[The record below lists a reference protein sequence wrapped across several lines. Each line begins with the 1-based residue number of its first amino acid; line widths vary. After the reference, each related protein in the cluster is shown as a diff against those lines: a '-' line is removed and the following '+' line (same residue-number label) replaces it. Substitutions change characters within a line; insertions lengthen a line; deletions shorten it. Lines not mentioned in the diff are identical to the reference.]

1 MEIDEQKRY
10 KYPPLAFAKA
20 VTERAKAAWEDGS
33 FMESVTPTTRA
44 LLTYWFD
51 DAYVDMRD
59 LNFHIGQ
66 RNAIMNIIYIHE
78 VLKKD
83 KVVDVYN
90 EIAPQLLLERGGTKL
105 SELGDDIYSFPK
117 YCVKMAT
124 GTGKTW
130 VLEALMIWQY
140 LNAKHNEEGNYT
152 KNFLVVAPG
161 LIVYERLLD
170 AFLGKMNDDGQTR
183 NFETCDIKKFENLF
197 LPEEYRNEFYG
208 FLQSSVAAKTEI
220 GSKVTGDGLIA
231 ITNFHL
237 LMGADEQEDEPGI
250 DDGWRLPVAPGITA
264 GNSLDSLDNSLRG
277 KKELEF
283 LHNLPDLMMINDEA
297 HHIHDNIKGGEKEEV
312 EWQKSL
318 RYIAEGKANRAM
330 QLDFSAT
337 PYNQKGKEK
346 VYFPHIVVDFDLT
359 DAIRRGLVK
368 TLMLS
373 ERKELATE
381 ALDFKAVRNDRGEVV
396 DLSDGQRQMLRAGLS
411 KLAKLEEEFKDV
423 DPTKRPKMMV
433 VCEDTNVVPLVANF
447 LKLEG
452 LSEEE
457 FIEIHSNKK
466 GEVGEEE
473 WNNLRNKLFALDRH
487 ENPRVVI
494 SVLMLR
500 EGFDVNNI
508 CVIVPLRS
516 TTSGILLEQ
525 TIGRGLRLMWRGN
538 KEIDELKNENR
549 RAIMVEHKAATNYFD
564 VLSIVEHPAFRDFYD
579 ELVNGGLMGV
589 EDGDDELGD
598 DGKNIK
604 GDLIPVGLKDDYM
617 DYDFRLPLIINEAE
631 SVMKTPSLDVTKLK
645 PFGMSYDALIK
656 MIPEREQWID
666 QEVLS
671 GVNAG
676 YFEVTSGVFLS
687 TSYNDY
693 LSRITNHIVEKLNTA
708 DSLGRSRKALDFP
721 ILSINNVQIAALI
734 DKYIRKQLFGREI
747 NPAEGKNWKALLI
760 TEVMNHIIGQIASAI
775 IASQEEAENVGET
788 NVVFT
793 PFSSVNKITVREN
806 YSLDLVKCIYEKC
819 PFPSNKGQYERDFME
834 FCDKDGEVD
843 AICKVI
849 ENRHTFAR
857 FRYVR
862 EDGMPAEYIP
872 DFVVRIGSDNYL
884 VETKSQDQIS
894 HQNVI
899 RKKRAALRW
908 VERINDLP
916 LGKREDITW
925 HYVLLGDAT
934 FYEWKRK
941 NMTIREL
948 LEFAEIRNNDEL
960 SFTGKL
966 F

>member
-1 MEIDEQKRY
+1 MEEEDKVA
-10 KYPPLAFAKA
+10 KYPPLRFAMT
-20 VTERAKAAWEDGS
+20 VTERANAAWEDGS
-33 FMESVTPTTRA
+33 FMDSVTPTTRT

-51 DAYVDMRD
+51 EAYVDMRD

-66 RNAIMNIIYIHE
+66 RQAILNTIYIHE
-78 VLKKD
+78 VLKKE
-83 KVVDVYN
+83 KVVDAYN
-90 EIAPQLLLERGGTKL
+90 EIAPQLLLERG
-105 SELGDDIYSFPK
+105 SNIQALGDDIYSFPK

-140 LNAKHNEEGNYT
+140 LNAKHHEEGNYT

-170 AFLGKMNDDGQTR
+170 AFLGKKTDDGETR
-183 NFETCDIKKFENLF
+183 DFETCDIKKQEDLF

-237 LMGADEQEDEPGI
+237 LMGADENDIDVLGI
-250 DDGWRLPVAPGITA
+250 DDGWRLPVTPGLTA
-264 GNSLDSLDNSLRG
+264 GNSLDALDNSLNG
-277 KKELEF
+277 KKELEY

-297 HHIHDNIKGGEKEEV
+297 HHIHDNVKAGEKEEV

-318 RYIAEGKANRAM
+318 RYIAEGKGSRVI

-337 PYNQKGKEK
+337 PYNQKGKNKE
-346 VYFPHIVVDFDLT
+346 YFPHIIVDFDLR

-373 ERKELATE
+373 ERKELAVE
-381 ALDFKAVRNDRGEVV
+381 ALDFKAERNERGEVV
-396 DLSDGQRQMLRAGLS
+396 DLSEGQRQMLRAGLA
-411 KLAKLEEEFKDV
+411 KLKKLEEDFSGV
-423 DPTKRPKMMV
+423 DLDKCPKMMV
-433 VCEDTNVVPLVANF
+433 VCEDTNVVPLVSKF
-447 LKLEG
+447 LYSEG
-452 LSEEE
+452 LDEDD
-457 FIEIHSNKK
+457 FIEVHSNKR

-473 WNNLRNKLFALDRH
+473 WGAIKNRLFSLDRH
-487 ENPRVVI
+487 KKPRVVI

-538 KEIDELKNENR
+538 KEIDELKRENR
-549 RAIMVEHKAATNYFD
+549 QAIMVDHKPATNYFD
-564 VLSIVEHPAFRDFYD
+564 VLSIVEHPAFREFYD
-579 ELVNGGLMGV
+579 ELINDGLMGEESTIEPV
-589 EDGDDELGD
+589 ER
-598 DGKNIK
+598 NT
-604 GDLIPVGLKDDYM
+604 GDLLSIRLKENYM
-617 DYDFRLPLIINEAE
+617 DYDFRLPLIVNEAE
-631 SVMKTPSLDVTKLK
+631 SVMKTPNFDITKLK
-645 PFGMSYDALIK
+645 PFGMNYEALIR
-656 MIPEREQWID
+656 MIPDREVWID
-666 QEVLS
+666 KEVTE
-671 GVNAG
+671 GVRAG
-676 YFEVTSGVFLS
+676 FFEVTTGVFRS

-693 LSRITNHIVEKLNTA
+693 LSRLTNHIIDKLNTQV
-708 DSLGRSRKALDFP
+708 DSLGRTRKANDFP
-721 ILSINNVQIAALI
+721 ALSINATQIAGVI
-734 DKYIRKQLFGREI
+734 DRYIRMRLFDREI
-747 NPAEGKNWKALLI
+747 NPAEGKNWKVLLL
-760 TEVMNHIIGQIASAI
+760 TEVMNHIIGQVASMI
-775 IASQEEAENVGET
+775 VASQEEAEIVGET
-788 NVVFT
+788 KVVFSA
-793 PFSSVNKITVREN
+793 FSSVDRITVREN
-806 YSLDLVKCIYEKC
+806 YCLELAKCIYDKC
-819 PFPSNKGQYERDFME
+819 PYPSNKGKFEKDFME
-834 FCDKDGEVD
+834 FCDLDGDVD
-843 AICKVI
+843 ALCKVI

-872 DFVVRIGSDNYL
+872 DFVVRIGADNYL
-884 VETKSQDQIS
+884 VETKAQNQLS

-908 VERINDLP
+908 VEKINELP
-916 LGKREDITW
+916 SGKREDITW

-934 FYEWKRK
+934 FYEWKSK

-948 LEFAEIRNNDEL
+948 LEYSELKNDGEL
-960 SFTGKL
+960 DYTGKL